1 VTISISAHI
10 SALRKNVAIE
20 ETQKREDR
28 CKQNGTN
35 QQEKR
40 EREREWE
47 NGAKY

>member
-1 VTISISAHI
+1 
-10 SALRKNVAIE
+10 VAIE